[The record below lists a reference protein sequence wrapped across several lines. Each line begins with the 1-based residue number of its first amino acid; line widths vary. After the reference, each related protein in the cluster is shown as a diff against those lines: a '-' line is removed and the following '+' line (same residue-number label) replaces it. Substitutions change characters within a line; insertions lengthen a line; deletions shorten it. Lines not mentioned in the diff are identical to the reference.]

1 MHLHDGFLG
10 QRLRVIPRPLV
21 LEAQRNPVLGRL
33 LVTDAGCFPHAAA
46 HGRYRPEGA
55 AETIVMLC
63 ADGAGWVSLDEGRPV
78 RVRPGEAV
86 VIPAGTGH
94 RYWADAETPWTI
106 WWMHVTGEDVP
117 GFIGTI
123 LVDGDPVVAVRDVYS
138 VVQGFEETV
147 AALEEDETVAML
159 ITSAGAAW
167 RTLARIAA
175 SRLLGAAATNDRIR
189 DVQLYL
195 RANLDSVFS
204 VPELAAM
211 ADLSASHFSALFR
224 AATGTSVK
232 EYLKRLRSA
241 RARELLIGGDLPITA
256 IAAAVGY
263 TDPLYFSRQ
272 FRAVNGVS
280 PSRFR
285 ERDRSESSPR
295 S

>member
-21 LEAQRNPVLGRL
+21 LEAQRHPVLGRL

-46 HGRYRPEGA
+46 HGRSRPQGA

-63 ADGAGWVSLDEGRPV
+63 ADGAGWVSLDEARPV

-94 RYWADAETPWTI
+94 RYWADAEAPWTI

-117 GFIGTI
+117 AFVGTI
-123 LVDGDPVVAVRDVYS
+123 LGEAHPVVPVRDVYS
-138 VVQGFEETV
+138 LVQSFEETV
-147 AALEEDETVAML
+147 AALEEDETAAML
-159 ITSAGAAW
+159 ITAAGAAW

-195 RANLDSVFS
+195 RDNLGTVFS

-211 ADLSASHFSALFR
+211 AGLSASHFSALFR
-224 AATGTSVK
+224 AATGASVK

-241 RARELLIGGDLPITA
+241 RARELLIGSDLPITA

-263 TDPLYFSRQ
+263 ADPLYFSRQ
-272 FRAVNGVS
+272 FRAVNGIS

-285 ERDRSESSPR
+285 ERDRAGAREPS
-295 S
+295 